1 VEIRH
6 LEKWWRG
13 GVKLGKEREEG
24 RGERGRGGT
33 SEASCAAPTLA
44 VAATRP
50 TAAAD
55 EALPVRC

>member
-1 VEIRH
+1 
-6 LEKWWRG
+6 
-13 GVKLGKEREEG
+13 VKLGKEREEG

-33 SEASCAAPTLA
+33 SEASCAAPMLA